1 MGGGKFQVN
10 SRISQNDVPVL
21 LYVNISLIDAKS
33 TEIVTGGFLPSAVMR
48 WTHTTALFCVQIHN
62 IIWPWFIFSCVCV

>member
-1 MGGGKFQVN
+1 MGGGEFQVN

-48 WTHTTALFCVQIHN
+48 
-62 IIWPWFIFSCVCV
+62 